1 MKETKKVV
9 VVGAGP
15 GGLAA
20 AMLLAARGFN
30 VTVFEK
36 QPYVGGRTSRLEL
49 GEYKFDLGPTF
60 LLMPQLLEEL
70 FELAGTS
77 LSKYVEL
84 VELDPLYRLYFGQ
97 MRFEATTDPIRMQDE
112 IERHFPGNGDGY
124 VRFMREQEVQYEFIK
139 PLLQRPMS
147 SVTDLI
153 SLDVAKAFPHLHAL
167 DTVNGRLSRY
177 FRDERLK
184 QAFAFQSKYLGM
196 SPWECPG
203 TFTIL
208 SYMEH
213 KYGLKHPIGG
223 LNRIMEAMARVV
235 TKYGGMVHTDCG
247 VERVEVQNGRAVGVL
262 LENGE
267 RIMADD
273 VVVGADFGYA
283 ANHLFE
289 PGLLRK
295 YRPERLEQKKLS
307 CSTFMLY
314 LGVNRPLAMAHHN
327 VLFAEDYRR
336 NVDEITRH
344 GKLSAQPSI
353 YVHNPSVL
361 DATLA
366 PAGKSALYVLA
377 PVPNLRADIDWR
389 EEAPRFRD
397 VILDRLEQEPELA
410 GLRASIEV
418 ERMLTPEDWEQD
430 KLVYRGATFNL
441 AHSLDQML
449 LFRPH
454 NRFEEVAG
462 CWLVGGG
469 THPGSGLATIW
480 ESAKIS
486 ARLIAERHYGKR
498 AAREAEIAAK
508 GGAEG

>member
-1 MKETKKVV
+1 MDATKNVIV
-9 VVGAGP
+9 IGAGP

-20 AMLLAARGFN
+20 AMLLAARGFK

-49 GEYKFDLGPTF
+49 GEYRFDLGPTF

-70 FELAGTS
+70 FESVGKRLTD
-77 LSKYVEL
+77 YMEL
-84 VELDPLYRLYFGQ
+84 VDLDPLYRLSFGQ
-97 MRFEATTDPIRMQDE
+97 MRLEATTDPVRMRDE
-112 IERHFPGNGDGY
+112 IERLFPGNGDGY
-124 VRFMREQEVQYEFIK
+124 LQFMREQEIQYTSIK
-139 PLLQRPMS
+139 PLLQRPFS
-147 SVTDLI
+147 GVRDLF
-153 SLDVAKAFPHLHAL
+153 SLDVAKALPHLHAI
-167 DTVNGRLSRY
+167 DTVHGRLSRY
-177 FRDERLK
+177 FQDERLK

-223 LNRIMEAMARVV
+223 LNRIMDAMARVV
-235 TKYGGMVHTDCG
+235 MEFGGTVYTGCG
-247 VERVEVQNGRAVGVL
+247 VERVEVQNGRAVGVRL
-262 LENGE
+262 DNGE
-267 RIMADD
+267 RVAADD

-295 YRPERLEQKKLS
+295 YTPERLDRKKLS
-307 CSTFMLY
+307 CSAFMLY
-314 LGVNRPLAMAHHN
+314 LGVNRPLTMPHHN

-344 GKLSAQPSI
+344 GTLSAQPSI

-361 DATLA
+361 DKTMA
-366 PAGKSALYVLA
+366 PTGKSALYVLA
-377 PVPNLRADIDWR
+377 PVPNMRAGIDWR
-389 EEAPRFRD
+389 EEAPRFRE

-410 GLRASIEV
+410 GLRSAIEV
-418 ERMLTPEDWEQD
+418 ERILTPDDWEQD

-469 THPGSGLATIW
+469 THPGSGLPTIW

-498 AAREAEIAAK
+498 AAREAEIAAW
-508 GGAEG
+508 GGAD